1 MEQFVNSLKSFFSF
15 FIPLLSMLIAF
26 CIFLLITNIVDNYE
40 SKISKD
46 YSIVVVSKIS
56 LQKEDFGKLAG
67 INVSELK
74 LLSSEKIIE
83 NIKSNLSS
91 SSITLLRTKLPY
103 FYQLYL
109 ENFPTSS
116 ELEKIK
122 KTLLN
127 KDGVKT
133 VEVFYKNHSQV
144 YILLLILSNI
154 SLVLFIIITIF
165 AVIILAK
172 QIKLW
177 FHEHRV
183 KISILRLH
191 GASIIYSAASII
203 KQAFFSS
210 FLAFISASLFLFYIS
225 ANIES
230 IFPFELQDIVNIHI
244 NFEKEVLKIFALA
257 FTISLFTVFGT
268 LFKYKIDN
276 D

>member
-1 MEQFVNSLKSFFSF
+1 MKSLKATFAF

-26 CIFLLITNIVDNYE
+26 CIYLLITNIVDNYK

-46 YSIVVVSKIS
+46 YSIVVVSKIEF
-56 LQKEDFGKLAG
+56 KKDDFGKLAG
-67 INVSELK
+67 INVSDLK
-74 LLSSEKIIE
+74 LLSNEKIIE

-109 ENFPTSS
+109 ENFPTST

-122 KTLLN
+122 KTLLSKN
-127 KDGVKT
+127 GVKT
-133 VEVFYKNHSQV
+133 VEIFYKNHSQV
-144 YILLLILSNI
+144 YILLLILSTI
-154 SLVLFIIITIF
+154 SFSLFIIITIF

-183 KISILRLH
+183 KIAILRLH
-191 GASIIYSAASII
+191 GASIIYSASSII
-203 KQAFFSS
+203 KQAFLSS
-210 FLAFISASLFLFYIS
+210 FLAFLVSSGVLIYIS
-225 ANIES
+225 NNIEA
-230 IFPFELQDIVNIHI
+230 IFPFELQDIVNIEI
-244 NFEKEVLKIFALA
+244 NLEIEILKIFALA
-257 FTISLFTVFGT
+257 FIISLCTIFGT
-268 LFKYKIDN
+268 LLKYKIDN

>member
-1 MEQFVNSLKSFFSF
+1 MRSLNSIFGF

-26 CIFLLITNIVDNYE
+26 CIFLLIDNIVNNYK

-46 YSIVVVSKIS
+46 YSIIVVSKKS
-56 LQKEDFGKLAG
+56 LQKEDLGNLAG

-74 LLSSEKIIE
+74 LISNEKIIE

-109 ENFPTSS
+109 EDFPTST
-116 ELEKIK
+116 ELEKIR
-122 KTLLN
+122 KTLQS
-127 KDGVKT
+127 KESIKT

-144 YILLLILSNI
+144 YILLLILNTI
-154 SLVLFIIITIF
+154 SFTLFVIITIF

-191 GASIIYSAASII
+191 GASIIYSASSVI
-203 KQAFFSS
+203 KYAFFSS
-210 FLAFISASLFLFYIS
+210 FLAFIVASIFLIYVS
-225 ANIES
+225 NNIES
-230 IFPFELQDIVNIHI
+230 IFPFELQDIVNIQVHLEEEI
-244 NFEKEVLKIFALA
+244 LKIFALA
-257 FTISLFTVFGT
+257 FVISLFTIFGT